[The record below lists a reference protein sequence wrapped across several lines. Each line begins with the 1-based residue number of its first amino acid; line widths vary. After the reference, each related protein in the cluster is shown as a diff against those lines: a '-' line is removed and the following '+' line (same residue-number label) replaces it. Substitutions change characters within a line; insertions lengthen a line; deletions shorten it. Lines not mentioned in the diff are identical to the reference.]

1 MKGYDANGDLDK
13 KFAAQLERDGF
24 KKDEGGNYHGT
35 VIRDGITYKNICV
48 YGKLSNAEAAAQRQT
63 EEVNHNISAGRLKDA
78 AQIVD
83 QEVIQL
89 TMSGADAIAVSDL
102 QRVRNRFRQTAVR
115 TQTAVEI
122 REVSLEEVQNAIR
135 GTKMHYEAVAQ
146 TIDALREQINISSP
160 QAAHARKSHVSN
172 KKSVVNLDLNN
183 DGKVDDK
190 DLTIL
195 AKSIDRDHDGKIENS
210 EMDVFIKAQKAKGID
225 IDALASAL
233 KASGVTFDATK
244 STQENV
250 VGALNAHLSP
260 VQPAKAASPTPSH

>member
-1 MKGYDANGDLDK
+1 
-13 KFAAQLERDGF
+13 
-24 KKDEGGNYHGT
+24 
-35 VIRDGITYKNICV
+35 
-48 YGKLSNAEAAAQRQT
+48 
-63 EEVNHNISAGRLKDA
+63 
-78 AQIVD
+78 
-83 QEVIQL
+83 
-89 TMSGADAIAVSDL
+89 
-102 QRVRNRFRQTAVR
+102 
-115 TQTAVEI
+115 
-122 REVSLEEVQNAIR
+122 
-135 GTKMHYEAVAQ
+135 MHYEAVAQ